1 MNEKMFSR
9 NENALPQAENT
20 TVQKPTE
27 GTDYADLLEKYT
39 IHPTET
45 ASENNSSDITR
56 KERTLHEL
64 NLAVENASPEKR
76 EEKMKELLEWEAQL
90 DAIESALGVN
100 TEIADIALTEVC
112 NETLDIP
119 NTLVLLE
126 EENPKL
132 AEVLQDG
139 DEGEVKGFLMSLT
152 RKMQGSKL
160 AKTVG
165 LWVAITIGGMAVLG
179 HTNDAEGANLQTKTM
194 YSKENIATQH
204 AEVAKT
210 NMGTLFIKVNLNPD
224 IDPAV
229 KLLFLSGIKKMGT
242 LKDLK
247 DMKVIDYVSSGNL
260 TDKEIEAVLKL
271 AEQ

>member
-9 NENALPQAENT
+9 NENALPEAENT
-20 TVQKPTE
+20 AVRKPTE

-39 IHPTET
+39 IHPIET
-45 ASENNSSDITR
+45 ASENNSSDIAR

-64 NLAVENASPEKR
+64 NLAVENARPEER

-90 DAIESALGVN
+90 DAIENALGVN
-100 TEIADIALTEVC
+100 TEIADVALTEVC

-119 NTLVLLE
+119 NTLIQLE
-126 EENPKL
+126 EENPEL
-132 AEVLQDG
+132 AEVLQNR
-139 DEGEVKGFLMSLT
+139 DEEKVKGFLMSLT
-152 RKMQGSKL
+152 KKMQGSKL

-165 LWVAITIGGMAVLG
+165 LWTAITIGGMSVLG
-179 HTNDAEGANLQTKTM
+179 HTNVAEGADLQTKTK
-194 YSKENIATQH
+194 YSKEYIATQH

-210 NMGTLFIKVNLNPD
+210 NMGSLFIKVNSNPD
-224 IDPAV
+224 IDPTI
-229 KLLFLSGIKKMGT
+229 KLLFLNGIKKTGT